1 MDGTVERRGT
11 ATQSVRIPGGA
22 QAAGTARELIG
33 ELVGDFV
40 SREPLHDA
48 QLLTT
53 ELVTN
58 AVRHADVDEGG
69 TLELS
74 VVVTPATVRVAVTD
88 PGGPTRPRLH
98 DLDVSVPGG
107 MGLYLVDRLSTRWG
121 TERAKNGA
129 TEVWFELEHD
139 ARPPTGR
146 V

>member
-1 MDGTVERRGT
+1 MNGTVERRGT

-22 QAAGTARELIG
+22 RAAGTARELVG

-40 SREPLHDA
+40 SREPLHDV

-58 AVRHADVDEGG
+58 AVVHADVDEDGA
-69 TLELS
+69 LELS
-74 VVVTPATVRVAVTD
+74 VVATPAVIRVTVTD
-88 PGGPTRPRLH
+88 PGGSTSPRLH

-107 MGLYLVDRLSTRWG
+107 MGLYLVDQLSARWG
-121 TERAKNGA
+121 TERAENGA

-139 ARPPTGR
+139 ARAPSGR
-146 V
+146 A